1 MSWISK
7 SRPSPAM
14 IVAMAA
20 LVMAMSGAAIALP
33 GKGKVQTNDLKNGS
47 VTKKKIAK
55 GAVGSAQI
63 IGKSIK
69 GNRLKDGA
77 VKSKQLA
84 ENAVS
89 NKKVEAQAITADKVK
104 DGSLT
109 GKQVAAEGISSG
121 NISDYAVIGNATGP
135 FVKLAATD
143 AATAAAGRSDAPAAE
158 LFKKGQL
165 TVTAKCFRD
174 TAGNDVYAEVY
185 AGTSTDGATFTS
197 FTDALLGGNAAADFL
212 NDDSA
217 LADRQIATV
226 SAGATSANMGVSSF
240 GANGVDG
247 TALNG
252 QVTAAA
258 KNGALAGG
266 NGVYGDGNVC
276 IFSGQIA
283 G

>member
-7 SRPSPAM
+7 GRPTPAL
-14 IVAMAA
+14 IVAMVA
-20 LVMAMSGAAIALP
+20 LVMAMSGAAVALP
-33 GKGKVQTNDLKNGS
+33 GKGKVQTNDLQNSS

-63 IGKSIK
+63 VGKSIK
-69 GNRLKDGA
+69 GNRLKDDA

-84 ENAVS
+84 ENAVT
-89 NKKVEAQAITADKVK
+89 NKKIEAQAVTADKVK

-121 NISDYAVIGNATGP
+121 NISDYAVLGSAAGP
-135 FVKLAATD
+135 FHKLTATD
-143 AATAAAGRSDAPAAE
+143 AATEAAGRSDAPATT

-174 TAGNDVYAEVY
+174 TGGNTVFAEIY
-185 AGTSTDGATFTS
+185 IESSADGAIFTS
-197 FTDALLGGNAAADFL
+197 FNDALIGGNAAADFL
-212 NDDSA
+212 NDDTA
-217 LADRQIATV
+217 LNLRQLGAANST
-226 SAGATSANMGVSSF
+226 ATSANMAESNFS
-240 GANGVDG
+240 AQAPDG

-252 QVTAAA
+252 QVTAAS

-276 IFSGQIA
+276 LFSGQIA

>member
-1 MSWISK
+1 MSK

-33 GKGKVQTNDLKNGS
+33 GKGKVQTNDLQNSS

-63 IGKSIK
+63 VGKSIK

-84 ENAVS
+84 ENAVTS
-89 NKKVEAQAITADKVK
+89 KKLEAQAVTADKVK

-121 NISDYAVIGNATGP
+121 NISDYAVIGTAAGP
-135 FVKLAATD
+135 FHKLTATD
-143 AATAAAGRSDAPAAE
+143 AGSEAAGRSDAPATT

-165 TVTAKCFRD
+165 AVTAKCFRD
-174 TAGNDVYAEVY
+174 TVGNDVYAEVY
-185 AGTSTDGATFTS
+185 IESAADGATFTS
-197 FTDALLGGNAAADFL
+197 FTDGLFGGNAAADFL
-212 NDDSA
+212 NDDTA
-217 LADRQIATV
+217 LADRQLAAV
-226 SAGATSANMGVSSF
+226 STGATSANMGFSTF

-247 TALNG
+247 TSLNG

-258 KNGALAGG
+258 KNGVLAGG